1 MHPPAYALGSVLLLG
16 EYSLY
21 CISTVQW
28 ERNCAFIF
36 FIYFSFMTSEQNCW
50 LDQSNV
56 KQNHKM
62 SLYHWAK

>member
-1 MHPPAYALGSVLLLG
+1 
-16 EYSLY
+16 
-21 CISTVQW
+21 
-28 ERNCAFIF
+28 
-36 FIYFSFMTSEQNCW
+36 MTSEQNCW